1 VFHLVEVCGF
11 FSLSIGGNGMEIFC
25 VFFSINCIFNFASLS
40 PKGNSLSD
48 EVLQNFNDKATK
60 IIFQVGEIVR
70 FLDVVEKIYYIFD
83 ICFS

>member
-1 VFHLVEVCGF
+1 
-11 FSLSIGGNGMEIFC
+11 
-25 VFFSINCIFNFASLS
+25 
-40 PKGNSLSD
+40 
-48 EVLQNFNDKATK
+48 VLQNFNDKATK